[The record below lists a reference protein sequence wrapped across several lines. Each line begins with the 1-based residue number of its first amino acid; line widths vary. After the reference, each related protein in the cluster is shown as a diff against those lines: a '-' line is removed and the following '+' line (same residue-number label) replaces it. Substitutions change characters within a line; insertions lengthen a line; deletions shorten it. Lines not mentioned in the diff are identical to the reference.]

1 MEEIISYYKTKTEFK
16 DNYLL
21 KRLPEV
27 LNKEDKEE
35 TIKQFHE
42 YLINYKRVMTKT
54 FRKLKQYYT

>member
-21 KRLPEV
+21 KSLPEV

-54 FRKLKQYYT
+54 FRKLKQYYK